1 MGSERSQDRREI
13 MLDDRKV
20 ESTQGSLS
28 KYYFWPHDLIKL
40 YHDRPIY
47 TPQSKINCA
56 GEYDARPRPVPFR
69 EQHRKER
76 SPS

>member
-20 ESTQGSLS
+20 DQP
-28 KYYFWPHDLIKL
+28 KAYYFWPHDPIKL

-47 TPQSKINCA
+47 TLQSKINCA
-56 GEYDARPRPVPFR
+56 GEYDVRPRLTPFW
-69 EQHRKER
+69 EQHR
-76 SPS
+76 